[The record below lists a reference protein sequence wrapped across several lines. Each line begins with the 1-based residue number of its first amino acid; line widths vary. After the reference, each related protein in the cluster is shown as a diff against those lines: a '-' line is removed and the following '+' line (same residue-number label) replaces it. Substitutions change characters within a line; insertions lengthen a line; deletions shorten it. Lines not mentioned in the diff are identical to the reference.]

1 MRAAVLSLCLIGF
14 ATSALTDS
22 ALADE
27 ADGCKKFAWDVSHE
41 VAVMKQT
48 PAPVTAGT
56 KPGTQVPLVKLDKPY
71 ELELSPQSG
80 VTYSAQPMKPTLNDS
95 AQGGLV
101 RFHTAKA
108 GLYRVA
114 ITTGHWVDVVDGDTP
129 IKSKDFSGS
138 RECPRPHK
146 IVEFELPANK
156 DLVLQFSGSTDRSVV
171 ASITPVAASSAAHA
185 PN

>member
-1 MRAAVLSLCLIGF
+1 MAS
-14 ATSALTDS
+14 SAF
-22 ALADE
+22 ADE
-27 ADGCKKFAWDVSHE
+27 ADGCQKFAWDVSHE

-56 KPGTQVPLVKLDKPY
+56 KPGAQAPEVKLDKPY
-71 ELELSPQSG
+71 ELKLSPQSG

-95 AQGGLV
+95 ALGGLV
-101 RFHTAKA
+101 RFHTGKA

-114 ITTGHWVDVVDGDTP
+114 ITTGHWIDVVNGDTP

-146 IVEFELPANK
+146 IVEFELPANQE
-156 DLVLQFSGSTDRSVV
+156 LVLQFSGATDPTVI
-171 ASITPVAASSAAHA
+171 ASITPVAASPS
-185 PN
+185 N

>member
-1 MRAAVLSLCLIGF
+1 MRIAVLSLCLIGF
-14 ATSALTDS
+14 VTS

-48 PAPVTAGT
+48 PAPVRAGT
-56 KPGTQVPLVKLDKPY
+56 KPGAQVPLVKLDKPY
-71 ELELSPQSG
+71 ELALSPQSG

-101 RFHTAKA
+101 RFHSGKA

-114 ITTGHWVDVVDGDTP
+114 ITTGHWVAVVDGDTP

-146 IVEFELPANK
+146 IVEFELPANE
-156 DLVLQFSGSTDRSVV
+156 DLVLQFSGSTDSSVI

>member
-1 MRAAVLSLCLIGF
+1 MRAAILSLCLAGL
-14 ATSALTDS
+14 ATS

-48 PAPVTAGT
+48 PAAVTAAT
-56 KPGTQVPLVKLDKPY
+56 KPGAQAPLVKLDKPY
-71 ELELSPQSG
+71 ELKLSPQSG

-101 RFHTAKA
+101 RFHTGKA
-108 GLYRVA
+108 GLYRVS
-114 ITTGHWVDVVDGDTP
+114 ITTGHWLDVVDGDTP

-156 DLVLQFSGSTDRSVV
+156 DLVLQFSGSTDPSVI
-171 ASITPVAASSAAHA
+171 ASITPVAASA

>member
-1 MRAAVLSLCLIGF
+1 MRIAVLSLCLIGF
-14 ATSALTDS
+14 ATSAL
-22 ALADE
+22 ADE
-27 ADGCKKFAWDVSHE
+27 TDGCKKFAWDVSHE
-41 VAVMKQT
+41 VAVMKQA
-48 PAPVTAGT
+48 PAPLTAGT
-56 KPGTQVPLVKLDKPY
+56 RPGSAAPLVKLDKPY

-101 RFHTAKA
+101 RFHTDKA

-114 ITTGHWVDVVDGDTP
+114 ITTGHWLDVVDGETP

-156 DLVLQFSGSTDRSVV
+156 DLVLQFSGSTDPSVI
-171 ASITPVAASSAAHA
+171 ASITPVVASS

>member
-1 MRAAVLSLCLIGF
+1 MRAVLLSLCLAGLV
-14 ATSALTDS
+14 TS

-48 PAPVTAGT
+48 PAPVTAGI
-56 KPGTQVPLVKLDKPY
+56 KPGAQAPEVKLDKPY
-71 ELELSPQSG
+71 ELKLSPQAG
-80 VTYSAQPMKPTLNDS
+80 VTYSAQPMKPTLDDS
-95 AQGGLV
+95 SRGGLV
-101 RFHTAKA
+101 RFHTGKA

-114 ITTGHWVDVVDGDTP
+114 LTTGHWVDVVDGDTP

-156 DLVLQFSGSTDRSVV
+156 DLVLQFSGSTDPTVIASV
-171 ASITPVAASSAAHA
+171 TPVAASPS
-185 PN
+185 N

>member
-22 ALADE
+22 ALAAG

-48 PAPVTAGT
+48 PAHVTAGT
-56 KPGTQVPLVKLDKPY
+56 KLGQQVPLVKLDKPY
-71 ELELSPQSG
+71 ELALSPQSG

-101 RFHTAKA
+101 RFHTGKA

-114 ITTGHWVDVVDGDTP
+114 ITTGHWLDVVDGDTP

-171 ASITPVAASSAAHA
+171 ASITPVAASS

>member
-1 MRAAVLSLCLIGF
+1 MRTAILSLCLAAW
-14 ATSALTDS
+14 ATS

-27 ADGCKKFAWDVSHE
+27 ADGCKKFNWDVSHE
-41 VAVMKQT
+41 LTVMKQT
-48 PAPVTAGT
+48 PAVVTAGT
-56 KPGTQVPLVKLDKPY
+56 KPGAQAPLVKVDKLY
-71 ELELSPQSG
+71 ELELAPQTG
-80 VTYSAQPMKPTLNDS
+80 VTYSAKPMKPTLNDS

-101 RFHTAKA
+101 RFHTDRA
-108 GLYRVA
+108 GLYRVS
-114 ITTGHWVDVVDGDTP
+114 ITTGHWLDVVDGDQP

-156 DLVLQFSGSTDRSVV
+156 DLVLQFSGSTDLSVI
-171 ASITPVAASSAAHA
+171 ASITPVAAPPS

>member
-1 MRAAVLSLCLIGF
+1 MRAAILSLCLIGF
-14 ATSALTDS
+14 ATSAL
-22 ALADE
+22 ADE
-27 ADGCKKFAWDVSHE
+27 VDGCRKFAWDVSHE

-48 PAPVTAGT
+48 PAPITAGT
-56 KPGTQVPLVKLDKPY
+56 KPGAQAPLVKLDEPY
-71 ELELSPQSG
+71 EFKLSPQSG

-101 RFHTAKA
+101 RFHTGKA

-114 ITTGHWVDVVDGDTP
+114 ITTGHWLDVVDGETP

-146 IVEFELPANK
+146 IVEFELPANT
-156 DLVLQFSGSTDRSVV
+156 DLVLQFSGSTDPSVV
-171 ASITPVAASSAAHA
+171 ASITPVAASS

>member
-1 MRAAVLSLCLIGF
+1 MRAAILSLCLAGL
-14 ATSALTDS
+14 ATS

-41 VAVMKQT
+41 LSVFKQT

-56 KPGTQVPLVKLDKPY
+56 KPGAEAPLVKLDEPY
-71 ELELSPQSG
+71 EFKLSPQSK

-95 AQGGLV
+95 SQGGVV
-101 RFHTAKA
+101 RFHTDQA
-108 GLYRVA
+108 GLYRVS
-114 ITTGHWVDVVDGDTP
+114 ITTGHWLDVVDGDTP

-146 IVEFELPANK
+146 IVEFELPAGK
-156 DLVLQFSGSTDRSVV
+156 DLVLQFSGSTAPSVI
-171 ASITPVAASSAAHA
+171 ASITPVAASSS
-185 PN
+185 N

>member
-14 ATSALTDS
+14 ATCVWADSVSADQG
-22 ALADE
+22 
-27 ADGCKKFAWDVSHE
+27 DGCKKFAWDVSHE
-41 VAVMKQT
+41 VTVMKQT
-48 PAPVTAGT
+48 PTSITAGT

-71 ELELSPQSG
+71 ELDLSPQSG
-80 VTYSAQPMKPTLNDS
+80 ITYSAQPMKPTLNDS
-95 AQGGLV
+95 ARGGLV
-101 RFHTAKA
+101 RFHTGKA

-114 ITTGHWVDVVDGDTP
+114 ITTGHWLDVVDGDKP
-129 IKSKDFSGS
+129 IESKDFSGS

-156 DLVLQFSGSTDRSVV
+156 ELMLQFSGATDPSVI
-171 ASITPVAASSAAHA
+171 ASITPVATTS

>member
-1 MRAAVLSLCLIGF
+1 VRAVLLSLCLAGL
-14 ATSALTDS
+14 ATSAFG
-22 ALADE
+22 DE
-27 ADGCKKFAWDVSHE
+27 TDGCKNFAWDVSHE
-41 VAVMKQT
+41 VAVMKQA

-56 KPGTQVPLVKLDKPY
+56 KPGTQAPEVELDKPY
-71 ELELSPQSG
+71 EFKLSAQSG

-101 RFHTAKA
+101 RFHTGKA

-114 ITTGHWVDVVDGDTP
+114 ITTGHWLDVVDGDTP

-138 RECPRPHK
+138 RECPRPRK

-156 DLVLQFSGSTDRSVV
+156 ELVLQFSGSTDPTVI
-171 ASITPVAASSAAHA
+171 ASITPVAASPSS
-185 PN
+185 

>member
-1 MRAAVLSLCLIGF
+1 MRAALLSLCLVGF
-14 ATSALTDS
+14 ATA

-27 ADGCKKFAWDVSHE
+27 AEGCKKFAWDVSHE

-48 PAPVTAGT
+48 PALIAAATR
-56 KPGTQVPLVKLDKPY
+56 PGSQAPLVKLDEPY
-71 ELELSPQSG
+71 ELKLSRQSS
-80 VTYSAQPMKPTLNDS
+80 VTYSAQPMKPTLNDN

-101 RFHTAKA
+101 RFHTGKA

-114 ITTGHWVDVVDGDTP
+114 ITTGHWLDVVDGDAP

-146 IVEFELPANK
+146 VVEFELPADK
-156 DLVLQFSGSTDRSVV
+156 DLVLQFSGSTDASVI
-171 ASITPVAASSAAHA
+171 ASITPVAAPS

>member
-1 MRAAVLSLCLIGF
+1 MRAAILLLCLAGSVTTAF
-14 ATSALTDS
+14 
-22 ALADE
+22 ADE

-41 VAVMKQT
+41 VAVMKEK
-48 PAPVTAGT
+48 PAPVTAAT
-56 KPGTQVPLVKLDKPY
+56 KPGAQAPLVKLDKPF
-71 ELELSPQSG
+71 ELELPPQSG

-95 AQGGLV
+95 ARGGLV
-101 RFHTAKA
+101 RFHTVKA
-108 GLYRVA
+108 GLYRVS
-114 ITTGHWVDVVDGDTP
+114 ITTGHWLDVVDGDTP

-156 DLVLQFSGSTDRSVV
+156 DLVLQFSGSTDSSVI
-171 ASITPVAASSAAHA
+171 ASITSVAAVS